1 MEERHEHLKR
11 QIAIK
16 ERLLAEM
23 HSERESARR
32 LRYSKHNFGNSLSKF
47 DFEHQGR
54 NTDTLYNDDYRINN
68 NYQLSQSPLRNKS
81 G

>member
-1 MEERHEHLKR
+1 MEERHEQLKR

-32 LRYSKHNFGNSLSKF
+32 LRYSKHNFGNSLTKF
-47 DFEHQGR
+47 DFEYQGR
-54 NTDTLYNDDYRINN
+54 NADTLYNDD
-68 NYQLSQSPLRNKS
+68 
-81 G
+81 